1 MLRLKDNSIVRQRQ
15 IPGKAYAITHIHT
28 DASNAE
34 ASELDP
40 RISAALNS
48 IPGARGRIG
57 WAECFTPVGRMKELL
72 TRGRGGNGP
81 VHMITVTDHMRRKA
95 HRIPERHMAAAAA
108 DHRLSIGGEIYTRTR
123 DVDGTYRKGPEI
135 LAYGGVRPVDG
146 PEGPYF
152 GMSQILLEELF
163 DTCMD
168 DQGQELEC
176 RRAARLLRRRGIA
189 HGLSHPFDNHRLSLE
204 GTFRLISEFPF
215 LETVNGGYFA
225 PSVRVLDAFI
235 RFNNALLLGAQIPR
249 RVLTH
254 TGRRIVAHIRARGR
268 FLHPWGGS
276 DAHSHDF
283 DRVVV
288 AMEPEAGKRPED
300 MRPADLFRAMLDWE
314 RDAGPRALT
323 AALPSSPFAVLGRPA
338 TPTRQVLDV
347 TAIVLR
353 NLHRAGRPMFN
364 PLVGA
369 RVLWVTTT
377 ITQDELRSRMR
388 AQKQRH
394 RDLQVQFN
402 PETLLSQLVM
412 PEMVSLPAAEP
423 PRRGMIRRSMARAG
437 LRLNRGTASAT

>member
-1 MLRLKDNSIVRQRQ
+1 MHRLEDKRNVRQRQ
-15 IPGKAYAITHIHT
+15 LPGKAYAITHIHT

-40 RISAALNS
+40 RISGALNS

-57 WAECFTPVGRMKELL
+57 WAECFTPVGRMAELL
-72 TRGRGGNGP
+72 LRGRGGNGP

-95 HRIPERHMAAAAA
+95 HRIPDRHMAAAAA

-123 DVDGTYRKGPEI
+123 DVDGVYRKGPEI
-135 LAYGGVRPVDG
+135 LAYGGVHPVDG
-146 PEGPYF
+146 PEGPYH
-152 GMSQILLEELF
+152 GLSQHLLEELY

-176 RRAARLLRRRGIA
+176 RRAARLLRRRRIA
-189 HGLSHPFDNHRLSLE
+189 HALSHPFDNHRLSLE

-249 RVLTH
+249 RELTY
-254 TGRRIVAHIRARGR
+254 TGRRIVAHIRTRGR

-288 AMEPEAGKRPED
+288 AMDPGPGKRPED
-300 MRPADLFRAMLDWE
+300 LRPMDLFKAMLAWE
-314 RDAGPRALT
+314 RDARGNGLS

-338 TPTRQVLDV
+338 TPARQVMDV

-353 NLHRAGRPMFN
+353 NLRRAGRPMFN
-364 PLVGA
+364 PLVGP

-377 ITQDELRSRMR
+377 ITQDELRFRMR
-388 AQKQRH
+388 AQKQRQG
-394 RDLQVQFN
+394 DLQELFN
-402 PETLLSQLVM
+402 PEALLSRLIM
-412 PEMVSLPAAEP
+412 PGLLSLPGVEP
-423 PRRGMIRRSMARAG
+423 PQAGVLRRSISRAG
-437 LRLNRGTASAT
+437 LRLVRRPASAT